1 MNKNA
6 AQTKKLHPRNK
17 HQGMYDFE
25 KLIQVV
31 PELENF
37 VIKNPKGENTID
49 FSSADAVYLLN
60 KALLFSEYNLNYW
73 EVPKGYLCP
82 PIPSRADYVH
92 HVADLI
98 SEDFGEQ
105 AKGSD
110 ICVLDIGVGANLI
123 YPIIG
128 VMAYDWTFVGTDTE
142 MDSLR
147 NAMEIVKQNAYLKTN
162 VALRYQPNKQQIF
175 KDIIERKDYFDAVI
189 CNPPFFKSE
198 VEALGQNARK
208 VKNLGLKGAKVQQ
221 NFGGQN
227 NELWCEGG
235 ELKFITAMMYESSKI
250 RNQVNW
256 FTALVS
262 NKEHLLNLQNTLKKI
277 GTKRMRVIPME
288 QGNKQSRFIAWSFK

>member
-1 MNKNA
+1 
-6 AQTKKLHPRNK
+6 
-17 HQGMYDFE
+17 GMYDFE

-98 SEDFGEQ
+98 SEDLGEQ

-110 ICVLDIGVGANLI
+110 IGVLDIGVGANLI

-128 VMAYDWTFVGTDTE
+128 VMTYDWTFVGTDTE

-162 VALRYQPNKQQIF
+162 VAL
-175 KDIIERKDYFDAVI
+175 
-189 CNPPFFKSE
+189 
-198 VEALGQNARK
+198 
-208 VKNLGLKGAKVQQ
+208 
-221 NFGGQN
+221 
-227 NELWCEGG
+227 
-235 ELKFITAMMYESSKI
+235 
-250 RNQVNW
+250 
-256 FTALVS
+256 
-262 NKEHLLNLQNTLKKI
+262 
-277 GTKRMRVIPME
+277 
-288 QGNKQSRFIAWSFK
+288 